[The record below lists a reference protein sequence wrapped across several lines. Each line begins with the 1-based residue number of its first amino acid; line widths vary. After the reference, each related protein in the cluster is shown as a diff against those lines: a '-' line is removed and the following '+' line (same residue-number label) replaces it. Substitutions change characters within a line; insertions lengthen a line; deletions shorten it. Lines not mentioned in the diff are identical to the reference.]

1 MKFTLLQEEKL
12 LTIGFILLAYVF
24 WFVFPALFIGIED
37 GLIVSGIM
45 GTFYTI
51 RILWC
56 WIKPA

>member
-1 MKFTLLQEEKL
+1 MKFTLLQEAKL

-24 WFVFPALFIGIED
+24 WFIVPALFIGIES

-51 RILWC
+51 RILW
-56 WIKPA
+56 WWTKPA